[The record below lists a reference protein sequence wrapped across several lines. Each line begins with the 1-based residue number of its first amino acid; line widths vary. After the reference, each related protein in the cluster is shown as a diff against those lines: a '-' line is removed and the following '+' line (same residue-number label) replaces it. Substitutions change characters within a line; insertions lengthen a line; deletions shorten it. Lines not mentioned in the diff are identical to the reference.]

1 VPRFSFSCPFQS
13 QLASLSPEQEA
24 KRYQLRRQVEDL
36 DDLIRSKTDT
46 KRAVEKEIEALLSQ
60 KRGYVWEG
68 GREEYSL

>member
-1 VPRFSFSCPFQS
+1 MASLRQVFLIHTLTHPPTTTTIT

-46 KRAVEKEIEALLSQ
+46 KRAVEKEIDALLAQ
-60 KRGYVWEG
+60 KRG
-68 GREEYSL
+68 